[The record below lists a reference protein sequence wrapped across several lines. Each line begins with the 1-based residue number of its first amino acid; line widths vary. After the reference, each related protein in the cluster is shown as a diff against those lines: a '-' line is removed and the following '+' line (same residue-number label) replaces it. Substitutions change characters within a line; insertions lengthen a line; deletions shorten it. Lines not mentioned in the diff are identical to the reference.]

1 MQFILNIASK
11 DLLQM
16 IRDRKTFLF
25 LLIMPVAFTLL
36 FGYAFNGV
44 GQESKDQRL
53 PVAFQ
58 NEDSS
63 ALSLELQRSLNA
75 SAVIRLE
82 TPRKNADLE
91 KAVLK
96 NDLAAALIVPA
107 GYGDALAGPAPLAL
121 ILVADP
127 AASAGLTARTEINT
141 AAARLVSAV
150 RSAQAVAPAG
160 GAAYDSAL
168 AEALAAWNDPPVR
181 LAVTQTDA
189 SAEPESGAYNSFA
202 HSSPGMILQ
211 FAVAGLLTCAQVL
224 VSERKNRSLQRLLTT
239 SASRVQILLG
249 HYLSILALILL
260 QFAILILFGQLALG
274 LGYFS
279 QPLATLL
286 ITLVSAL
293 SIAALGLLIG
303 VLAKSEE
310 QAIGLSLICMF
321 ALAGLGGAW
330 VPLEVTGTTF
340 QTIGHIT
347 PLAWS
352 MDGFKNILIRGQGLQ
367 AALLPAA
374 ALLAYA
380 LLFFGLASWKFKSE

>member
-36 FGYAFNGV
+36 FGYAFTGV

-58 NEDSS
+58 NEDGS
-63 ALSLELQRSLNA
+63 ALSLELQRSLNT

-121 ILVADP
+121 ILIADP

>member
-82 TPRKNADLE
+82 TPKKNADLE